1 MEPAYRVVAVGLTAP
16 RPALYAALDARVDRM
31 LSEGLADEV
40 RALLEAGFAST
51 LPAMQGIGYRH
62 LVPVAER
69 GGDLDSGPGDHEA
82 GHPTLREAAVDVVR
96 AGAGHRVGGNAAR

>member
-1 MEPAYRVVAVGLTAP
+1 
-16 RPALYAALDARVDRM
+16 M

-62 LVPVAER
+62 LVPVVER
-69 GGDLDSGPGDHEA
+69 GGDLTAARATMKRDTRRYAKRQWTWFAREPDIVWVETQPGDAA
-82 GHPTLREAAVDVVR
+82 G
-96 AGAGHRVGGNAAR
+96 GACRDQENR